1 MKKAIISSALL
12 LAVLLNFAQSATPAG
27 GRKNEPP
34 SRPKAN
40 TTTNSTVS
48 LEDKAKKTS
57 EKMGD
62 KLGLNPDQKSKVYSI
77 TLNYYHEKE
86 ALAPLKATNG
96 ADYKAKLKVKADEY
110 TKQINAILTPQQQ
123 KQFSSA
129 MDEHNKESDSK

>member
-1 MKKAIISSALL
+1 MKKAIISTALL

-40 TTTNSTVS
+40 TANTTVS

-57 EKMGD
+57 DKMSD
-62 KLGLNPDQKSKVYSI
+62 KLGLNPDQKNKVYSI

-129 MDEHNKESDSK
+129 MDEHNKEIDSK